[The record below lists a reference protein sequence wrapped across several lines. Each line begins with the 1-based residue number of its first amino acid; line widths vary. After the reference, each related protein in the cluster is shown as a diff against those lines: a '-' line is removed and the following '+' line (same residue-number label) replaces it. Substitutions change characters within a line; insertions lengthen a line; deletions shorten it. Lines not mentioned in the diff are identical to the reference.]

1 VRASAHRRDCWWSN
15 KDARLWTE
23 QVPDRI
29 EHDGDG
35 VRSDAWR
42 EGREQNEADAENA
55 DGGSVT
61 AHRALTVL

>member
-1 VRASAHRRDCWWSN
+1 MN

-35 VRSDAWR
+35 VRSDACR
-42 EGREQNEADAENA
+42 ERREQNEADAENG
-55 DGGSVT
+55 DGRSVT
-61 AHRALTVL
+61 AHRTRFEAILGELFDE